1 MNKLECVSRIR
12 LFEGFPQR
20 LLKKISA
27 LCVERRYAA
36 GEVLCREGTTGLGLF
51 FVVEGWVEV
60 YGTSR
65 AGREKS
71 LALLGPGEMFG
82 EMMILDN
89 SPRSASVRSLQPAT
103 CYVMPQWDF
112 KRLLKDYPEIAVKM
126 LPTLVKRIRELDKAM
141 VG

>member
-1 MNKLECVSRIR
+1 MDKLECVARIP

-20 LLKKISA
+20 LLKKIGA
-27 LCVERRYAA
+27 LCVERNYQAN
-36 GEVLCREGTTGLGLF
+36 EVICREGTTGLGLF
-51 FVVEGWVEV
+51 FIVEGWVEV
-60 YGTSR
+60 FGTSR

-89 SPRSASVRSLQPAT
+89 HPRSASVRSMQPAT
-103 CYVMPQWDF
+103 CYLMPQWDF